1 MPGTTAL
8 FNKYYYSRPDFVD
21 GTSEFHGLCRINIQS
36 GSNILEIGAGPANP
50 TSTFLSSLGRL
61 TGLDVSEEVES
72 NKALA
77 EWRVLSGD
85 VFPLPS
91 ASFDACVSNYVLEH
105 VATPVEHFREARR
118 VLRVG
123 GTYCFRT
130 PNIWHYVTLGSR
142 LLPQRGHLLLAN
154 RLRGLSPEAHDPYP
168 TVYRCN
174 SKSAVLAT
182 AKAAGF
188 ELLNLS
194 IIEKEPLYGRASKL
208 LFYPM
213 LAWERLVNS
222 HRIFSAL
229 GANLLVTL
237 RAV

>member
-1 MPGTTAL
+1 MPGSATL
-8 FNKYYYSRPDFVD
+8 FHKYYYSRPDFVD
-21 GTSEFHGLCRINIQS
+21 GTTQFHRLCRLNIQP

-61 TGLDVSEEVES
+61 TGLDVSEEVAS

-77 EWRVLSGD
+77 EWRVLSGST
-85 VFPLPS
+85 FPWPR
-91 ASFDACVSNYVLEH
+91 ACFDACVSNYVLEH
-105 VATPVEHFREARR
+105 VATPAEHFREARR

-123 GTYCFRT
+123 GVYCFRT
-130 PNIWHYVTLGSR
+130 PNIWHYVTIGSR
-142 LLPQRGHLLLAN
+142 LLPHSAHLLLAN
-154 RLRGLSPEAHDPYP
+154 RLRGLNPEAHEPYP

-174 SKSAVLAT
+174 SRSAVRAT
-182 AKAAGF
+182 ARVSGF
-188 ELLNLS
+188 ELLDLS
-194 IIEKEPLYGRASKL
+194 IIEKEPMYGRASKF

-213 LAWERLVNS
+213 LAWERVVNS
-222 HRIFSAL
+222 HRIFSSL